1 MRIKIISFLY
11 ILFILAFQNQY
22 AQTIQHKD
30 SAILQQYI
38 SEGLKN
44 YKSGDYKNAL
54 EYFNNAIKLDSTK
67 SIYYCYRS
75 DTKKL
80 ISDYN
85 GGIADADKA
94 ITLAPLSDNGYAA
107 KANSEFNLYYFEKAL
122 VNYTKAINLN
132 PKNSKR
138 YVFRGYC
145 YYELGK
151 FKEALADYDIATKM
165 NTSESILDYY
175 KGLLFFEIKEYDKAI
190 LAFNIFIPSQHKKN
204 RGIVYYYRGEC
215 NLRLNRN
222 DLAIKDF
229 EESLKKDADIIDNY
243 KSLGVCYTNLYDTIN
258 MRKNFDIAVQKD
270 STNANYYYTYAVN
283 EQYLNNCQKALVLL
297 NKFYELITHSKKK
310 LAIGYYLN
318 LALAKGCLGDTISA
332 LENFNKAEKSDSN
345 EVLIYKD
352 RLEFLFF
359 DTLYINQ
366 MIYDAS
372 KLIILVKDTTQR
384 PYLYSFSGFLKMANG
399 DSLGAEKDF
408 KKSLETETDKQF
420 LYYNIAC
427 YYLMRPTSIYKEKVK
442 YYFSKALDLNDSLIG
457 AYKLLAYE
465 YIQEGNIKEA
475 IKTLEKA
482 EKRHAKTIYGE
493 DLKQC
498 RIAFENEFKK
508 GIKTNYD
515 MDLIYY
521 YPGQSSIIQRILKEA
536 EKKSSISKKRIK
548 L

>member
-54 EYFNNAIKLDSTK
+54 EYFNKAINLDSTK

-80 ISDYN
+80 IGDFK
-85 GGIADADKA
+85 GGIIDADKA
-94 ITLAPLSDNGYAA
+94 IILSPLSDNGYAA
-107 KANSEFNLYYFEKAL
+107 KANSEFEYEQYNEAIL
-122 VNYTKAINLN
+122 NYSKAIKLN
-132 PKNSKR
+132 PNNSKR
-138 YVFRGYC
+138 YVFRGSS
-145 YYELGK
+145 YYTLGK
-151 FKEALADYDIATKM
+151 FKEALADYETAIKM
-165 NTSESILDYY
+165 NTSENIIYY
-175 KGLLFFEIKEYDKAI
+175 YRGLLFFQLKEYEKAV
-190 LAFNIFIPSQHKKN
+190 LDFNMYISFNKKKHI
-204 RGIVYYYRGEC
+204 GDVYYFRGEC

-229 EESLKKDADIIDNY
+229 EESLKKNADIIDNY

-442 YYFSKALDLNDSLIG
+442 YYFSKALDLN
-457 AYKLLAYE
+457 E
-465 YIQEGNIKEA
+465 
-475 IKTLEKA
+475 
-482 EKRHAKTIYGE
+482 
-493 DLKQC
+493 
-498 RIAFENEFKK
+498 
-508 GIKTNYD
+508 
-515 MDLIYY
+515 
-521 YPGQSSIIQRILKEA
+521 ILN
-536 EKKSSISKKRIK
+536 
-548 L
+548 